1 MNAETRW
8 NIDAKTMIAAPFAI
22 NPARLTDEAR
32 ALWDSEVL
40 QSIIAE
46 RMAKGARKE
55 GHTRGLPP
63 TIKDAYQT
71 GGNRPFALLP
81 GPARIMLTITDE
93 WETYLTIQ
101 EKIGGGKANTLESLR
116 RLVEAGRIEVQPRVG
131 STPALYRRAQA

>member
-22 NPARLTDEAR
+22 NPTRLTDEAR
-32 ALWDSEVL
+32 ARWDSEVL

-46 RMAKGARKE
+46 RMAKDARKE
-55 GHTRGLPP
+55 GHMRGLPP
-63 TIKDAYQT
+63 TIKDAYAN
-71 GGNRPFALLP
+71 GGHRPFAQLS
-81 GPARIMLTITDE
+81 GAARVMIVITDE
-93 WETYLTIQ
+93 WETYRAIQ